1 MPEGYSGLPPYYV
14 ESSDP
19 VTPFLGL
26 SLVGMDP
33 IIAEDFVLVDSAF
46 GNLSLSIQVNG
57 VVVPPV
63 PNFVNSGTVTWS
75 VIGSNI
81 FATATGSS
89 GSGFPTR
96 FVTVTA
102 NYNAVAGD
110 FVLCNT
116 TGGGL
121 TVTLPLSAANAL
133 ATICVKKVSSDT
145 NTVTIANSASDTLD
159 GTTPNTTAIPET
171 AVECCAD
178 GGTTWRIY

>member
-63 PNFVNSGTVTWS
+63 PNFVNSGTVTWT
-75 VIGSNI
+75 VIVSNI
-81 FATATGSS
+81 FATATGNRWRTNRHSS
-89 GSGFPTR
+89 LERGECLG
-96 FVTVTA
+96 
-102 NYNAVAGD
+102 NH
-110 FVLCNT
+110 LCQESVF
-116 TGGGL
+116 GYQHCDHSQL
-121 TVTLPLSAANAL
+121 C
-133 ATICVKKVSSDT
+133 I
-145 NTVTIANSASDTLD
+145 
-159 GTTPNTTAIPET
+159 
-171 AVECCAD
+171 
-178 GGTTWRIY
+178 

>member
-1 MPEGYSGLPPYYV
+1 MPEGYSGLPPYYI

-63 PNFVNSGTVTWS
+63 PNFVNSGTVTWT

-81 FATATGSS
+81 FATATGIPYEICNRNGKLQCCGWRFCVMQHNRWGTNRHSS
-89 GSGFPTR
+89 LERGECLG
-96 FVTVTA
+96 
-102 NYNAVAGD
+102 NH
-110 FVLCNT
+110 LCQE
-116 TGGGL
+116 GVFGYQHCDHSQL
-121 TVTLPLSAANAL
+121 C
-133 ATICVKKVSSDT
+133 I
-145 NTVTIANSASDTLD
+145 
-159 GTTPNTTAIPET
+159 
-171 AVECCAD
+171 
-178 GGTTWRIY
+178 